1 MVEKRVTGEGDSR
14 HRMGLGA
21 CQWSRRSLGYARLE
35 VPGKAFRKGLIC
47 LQSLQIL
54 SPGQ

>member
-1 MVEKRVTGEGDSR
+1 MVATSAIYHTWDGCVVEKRVTEEGDSR

-35 VPGKAFRKGLIC
+35 VPGKA
-47 LQSLQIL
+47 
-54 SPGQ
+54 